1 MMINISL
8 KQAYAILKA
17 AETRSREL
25 GVASNIVVMDAGA
38 HLKAFSRMDDA
49 LLGTIDIA
57 LRKARTAAL
66 FGKNTEA
73 VGALCKPDGP
83 FPGMET
89 TNGGL
94 VTFTGGV
101 PVRAADGTVIGAVG
115 VSGGDP
121 VQDLDIAQTASL
133 VVSL

>member
-1 MMINISL
+1 MIQISS

-38 HLKAFSRMDDA
+38 HPKAFSRMDDA

-57 LRKARTAAL
+57 FRKARTAAL

-73 VGALCKPDGP
+73 VGALCKPAGP

-101 PVRAADGTVIGAVG
+101 PLRCADGTVIGAVG

-133 VVSL
+133 LVSV

>member
-1 MMINISL
+1 MTQISS

-25 GVASNIVVMDAGA
+25 GVASNIVVMDAAA

-57 LRKARTAAL
+57 VRKARTVAL

-73 VGALCKPDGP
+73 VGALCKPDGL

-101 PVRAADGTVIGAVG
+101 PVRSADGTVIGAVG

-133 VVSL
+133 AASP